1 VNEIKRLAKEIERHN
16 ELYWKKDKPEISDEA
31 YDVLVES
38 LRSLD
43 ASHPALE
50 RLQDAPQLGLFDQLE
65 DLQPKA
71 RFGSAV
77 THRHPM
83 LSLAKA
89 YAFDELEHWFK
100 SFDGGAIVM
109 PKIDGIACSLRYAQN
124 GQLECA
130 ATRGNGR
137 QGEDITANIL
147 ASGAVPTQIPAKNAV
162 TEVRG
167 EVYISSKAFNEHLA
181 SRFSNPRNTAAGA
194 LKQKDHDATG
204 GYHLQFFAY
213 DLITANKLN
222 EGDKIAR
229 LGELGFDA
237 TEHRLCCD
245 YKEAESAVKN
255 YSDGRADLPYETDGV
270 VLRAQRESEQQRL
283 GLTAHHP
290 RFAMAFKFAGDVA
303 ETDLIAIEWQVA
315 RTGTITPVA
324 KLEPV
329 DLSGAMV
336 SRASLHHAG
345 RVESLAL
352 QLPARV
358 LAARRGGVIP
368 HIEAVIRQGD
378 SAVVIPKT
386 CPGCGADAKR
396 NDDFLLCSKP
406 QTCRPASIARL
417 LHWAKAFDIE
427 GLGKKLAEQLY
438 DEDLVKQPLDL
449 YTLSGEEL
457 ITLPRMAQKS
467 VENLLDQIKM
477 SRTKTAQQLLI
488 GLGIDDLGVTV
499 SERLL
504 ADLGSLTAL
513 RQASEERLLQIDGV
527 GDITAPAIFEALAVR
542 RDEIDALL
550 KKLDLQNAPNNTLD
564 DGGPLKGYWIVFTGT
579 LASSD
584 RKTAQIQA
592 RKLGASTPSN
602 VLSQD
607 QGLLIVGD
615 RNSALHDEGRVSSK
629 HAKARTQIRKGL
641 DLLILSESEWT
652 ELFKQ
657 QISLQSLHNLWANNP
672 R

>member
-1 VNEIKRLAKEIERHN
+1 VDEIQRLAKELERHN
-16 ELYWKKDKPEISDEA
+16 KLYWKHDKPEISDEA
-31 YDVLVES
+31 YDILVES

-43 ASHPALE
+43 ASHPALD
-50 RLQDAPQLGLFDQLE
+50 RLQDAPQLGLFDQPE
-65 DLQPKA
+65 RFDAKA

-77 THRHPM
+77 NHRHPM

-89 YAFDELEHWFK
+89 YVFDEIEHWFK
-100 SFDGGAIVM
+100 SFDGGALVM
-109 PKIDGIACSLRYAQN
+109 PKIDGIACSLRYNKN
-124 GQLECA
+124 GQLEAA

-147 ASGAVPTQIPAKNAV
+147 SSDAVPNEIPAKGMAI
-162 TEVRG
+162 EVRG
-167 EVYISSKAFNEHLA
+167 EVYISTRAFNEHLA

-194 LKQKDHDATG
+194 LKQKDHAATSD
-204 GYHLQFFAY
+204 YHLQFFAY
-213 DLITANKLN
+213 DLIGSSKLD
-222 EGDKIAR
+222 EAEKMT
-229 LGELGFDA
+229 LLYQLGFDA
-237 TEHRLCCD
+237 TEHRLCGD
-245 YKEAESAVKN
+245 FKTAKSAIEN
-255 YSDGRADLPYETDGV
+255 YRDKRSNLPYETDGV

-303 ETDLIAIEWQVA
+303 ETDLISIEWQIA

-324 KLEPV
+324 QLTPV

-345 RVESLAL
+345 RVESLEL
-352 QLPARV
+352 HLPARV

-368 HIEAVIRQGD
+368 HIEAVVRQGEA
-378 SAVVIPKT
+378 AVVIPSH
-386 CPGCGADAKR
+386 CPGCGADVLRK
-396 NDDFLLCSKP
+396 DDFLLCSKP
-406 QTCRPASIARL
+406 QDCRPANIARL

-427 GLGKKLAEQLY
+427 GLGKKLAEQLH

-449 YTLSGEEL
+449 YSLDEEQL

-467 VENLLDQIKM
+467 VDNLLTQIEN
-477 SRTKTAQQLLI
+477 SRQKTAESLLI

-499 SERLL
+499 AERLL
-504 ADLGSLTAL
+504 ADLGSLKAL
-513 RQASEERLLQIDGV
+513 RQASCERLLQIDGV
-527 GDITAPAIFEALAVR
+527 GDITAPAIFEALAER
-542 RDEIDALL
+542 SDEIDALL
-550 KKLDLQNAPNNTLD
+550 KKLNLQTTQSSPVDHDAPLN
-564 DGGPLKGYWIVFTGT
+564 GYWVVFTGT
-579 LASSD
+579 LAGSD

-615 RNSALHDEGRVSSK
+615 RNSALFDDGRVSSK

-641 DLLILSESEWT
+641 DVLILSESEWSQ
-652 ELFKQ
+652 LFEHQ
-657 QISLQSLHNLWANNP
+657 TSLQSLHNLWANNP